1 MQCFYY
7 LLPRGSDRHNTNSQ
21 DPDPKVSELSR
32 VLTSID
38 EAMTSSLQPRKSK
51 VSVMLGNHI
60 FDHHLDKIHNNFIDI
75 FIENSARVNKKIQ
88 KVAFRESR
96 TGTELLNRKHER
108 GKECEFVLFVR

>member
-7 LLPRGSDRHNTNSQ
+7 LLPRGNDRHNTNSQ

-51 VSVMLGNHI
+51 VSFMLGTYLI
-60 FDHHLDKIHNNFIDI
+60 TILTKYTIHFIDI
-75 FIENSARVNKKIQ
+75 FIENSACVNKKNT
-88 KVAFRESR
+88 ES
-96 TGTELLNRKHER
+96 G
-108 GKECEFVLFVR
+108 F